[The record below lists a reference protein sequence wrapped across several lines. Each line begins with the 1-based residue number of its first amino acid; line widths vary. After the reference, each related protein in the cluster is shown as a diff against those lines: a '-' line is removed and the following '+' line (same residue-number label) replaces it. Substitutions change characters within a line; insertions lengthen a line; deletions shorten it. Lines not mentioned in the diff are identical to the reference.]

1 MNKLQRLKE
10 DIKSLP
16 AKKSR
21 LNLIGVLQKYNE
33 QTSETLEMLRQT
45 RSGAEQVAAVF
56 PNLDLRVT
64 VIDKINSATRIAQ
77 SLRKTL
83 EKIEKIQ
90 TQDDAFRS
98 LDETAKAVKRNLH
111 NKWNVTLED
120 KIQTYDKLV
129 NASSNANLQGSSQL
143 VEKLNR
149 LRGQTNVLPKTEE
162 VALKIKN
169 DLENINSSIQTLGLS
184 GKVGEFLIA
193 AAAGRADAKAV
204 LDAEVRKF
212 IEENNLWAALS
223 VKLG

>member
-33 QTSETLEMLRQT
+33 QTSETLETLRQT

-77 SLRKTL
+77 TLRKTL

-98 LDETAKAVKRNLH
+98 LDETAKAAKRNLH

-212 IEENNLWAALS
+212 IEENNLWTALS